1 MTVGLF
7 NSSRYCCR
15 KKFVYMWSATSEFLL
30 LLRTLF
36 GPSSALLSGCIIRP
50 FVLEMT
56 LLLIDALRFLLLLS
70 GDIELNPGP
79 DYKALSVLHLNVR
92 SIRNKLDYVTSN
104 LCNFDI
110 LCFTETHLTDVVPDN
125 VLTIEGFNTGFHRK
139 DYTPHSSGLL
149 IYVNESLLS
158 RRVIENV
165 PVCTHYGLNLIL
177 ATSPLYLL
185 LLLSSPNS
193 NVSFWNDLETYI
205 DRA

>member
-1 MTVGLF
+1 
-7 NSSRYCCR
+7 
-15 KKFVYMWSATSEFLL
+15 
-30 LLRTLF
+30 
-36 GPSSALLSGCIIRP
+36 
-50 FVLEMT
+50 MT
-56 LLLIDALRFLLLLS
+56 LYAFFFLLS

-92 SIRNKLDYVTSN
+92 SIRNKLDYVASN

-158 RRVIENV
+158 RRVIELECPSV
-165 PVCTHYGLNLIL
+165 HSLWIELNTGYFS
-177 ATSPLYLL
+177 ALL
-185 LLLSSPNS
+185 CCFYRPPNS
-193 NVSFWNDLETYI
+193 NVSFWNDLEINI
-205 DRA
+205 DKALDMNQNVILLGDINEDQLKNYTRLKQSLAIHVFN